1 MKFEINKP
9 KKNWVTYDG
18 EQVAPKSVN
27 GVVTTLSEEEAKQI
41 VTDRKSWADGTNGRK
56 FDQVRDIRDTILSL
70 TDWKV
75 TKANEQGKELSEE
88 FKTWRQNLRNIPQDY
103 KVSDYDKLMERDTKT
118 NELKHSVWQ
127 EPKENTMTST
137 EDKEENNET
146 NNNINEG

>member
-75 TKANEQGKELSEE
+75 TKANEQGEELSEE
-88 FKTWRQNLRNIPQDY
+88 FKTWRQNLRDVPQDFAV
-103 KVSDYDKLMERDTKT
+103 KDWKKLMERDTKT
-118 NELKHSVWQ
+118 NELKHSIWK
-127 EPKENTMTST
+127 EPKE
-137 EDKEENNET
+137 
-146 NNNINEG
+146 